1 MSIGYTLAY
10 ALGIT
15 PWERAGEHGAAA
27 LDKLIARAE
36 DEFGGPDRALDL
48 GCGSGQ
54 HLVELARRGW
64 TATGVDA
71 VGKAVRRARGRAA
84 VAGTT
89 VTVLQGDVTD
99 LDPDRVGADYRLV
112 LDIGCFHGL
121 TDAQRARMGAAV
133 NTVAAPDALLVLLAF
148 RPGGGRGPLPRGA
161 DAGDIEAAFT
171 GWRVVD
177 IEPAPTE
184 GMPKPLRKAAPAFYV
199 ARRLH

>member
-1 MSIGYTLAY
+1 MSLGYALAY
-10 ALGIT
+10 AVGIT
-15 PWERAGEHGAAA
+15 PWERAGEGGAAA

-54 HLVELARRGW
+54 HLVALARRGW
-64 TATGVDA
+64 AATGVDA
-71 VGKAVRRARGRAA
+71 VAKAVRRARDRAA
-84 VAGTT
+84 AAGTT
-89 VTVLQGDVTD
+89 VTVVQGDVTD
-99 LDPDRVGADYRLV
+99 LDAERVGTGHRLL

-121 TDAQRARMGAAV
+121 DDEQRARMGRCANA
-133 NTVAAPDALLVLLAF
+133 VAAPDALLILLTF
-148 RPGGGRGPLPRGA
+148 RPGTGRGPLPRGA
-161 DAGDIEAAFT
+161 DAADIETAFA

-177 IEPAPTE
+177 IEAAPTD